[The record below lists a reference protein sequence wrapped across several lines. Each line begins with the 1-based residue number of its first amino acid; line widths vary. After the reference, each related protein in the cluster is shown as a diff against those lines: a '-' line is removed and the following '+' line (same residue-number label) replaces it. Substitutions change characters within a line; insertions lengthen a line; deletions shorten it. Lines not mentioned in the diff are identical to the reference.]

1 MPELAADPEQFD
13 RPALRHACWEAGQLS
28 WLLQPHQVDDYDA
41 FREWNQDRQTRDHL
55 AWVRELG
62 ALYDNL
68 WVDECGRRHGKTAR
82 ALVVDVEEMI
92 QRPGCRGLIATPLAK
107 SIGGIIVPLTKI
119 LFAGA
124 PDGYFPKYVRS
135 HGPDG
140 PGLYIEA
147 VDSYCKLIGLD
158 KNPDA
163 TRGEYLD
170 FAHISEAGF
179 VKGLYELVTS
189 VLMPQFRYRPHAWL
203 AMETSTA
210 KVADCEF
217 NSEFREDAKLRG
229 AYRTHT
235 IRDNTSLTEDE
246 IDQEERRSGGAGS
259 AQCQRELYCELTRDP
274 DDMVVPEFDESVH
287 VVAPELI
294 ERPRYALAHVGFDPG
309 TTDPHGLVWLYFD
322 WSRQCIVVEGAWAR
336 SNASTGT
343 IAATVQEFEARLWGA
358 AHRAPGERKRELSI
372 REALMTG
379 DDKVWEAPQAAL
391 TYWDAGEYSLK
402 PNPYSRISDI
412 DNQFVLDMNTDH
424 GMNVR
429 KALKGPGSK
438 EADTEH
444 LRVLFGARPVKIV
457 IVRNGHTE
465 PLIMQLR
472 SGEWNTD
479 ETGHR
484 TDWKRTKTLGH
495 LDCIAALKYVVRD
508 VQWTKNPN
516 KPAFV
521 DPHMQLDHHVPDE
534 IRGRARGAQMPVYGG
549 RGRHSYVRPAARTS
563 R

>member
-1 MPELAADPEQFD
+1 
-13 RPALRHACWEAGQLS
+13 
-28 WLLQPHQVDDYDA
+28 LLQPHQLDDYDA
-41 FREWNQDRQTRDHL
+41 FRGWNEDRQTPDHM
-55 AWVRELG
+55 AWVREIG

-82 ALVVDVEEMI
+82 DLIIDTEEMI
-92 QRPGCRGLIATPLAK
+92 RRPGCRGLIATPLAK

-119 LFAGA
+119 LFASA
-124 PDGYFPKYVRS
+124 PPEYFPRYVRS

-147 VDSYCKLIGLD
+147 TDSYCKLIGLD

-217 NSEFREDAKLRG
+217 NAEFREDAKLRG
-229 AYRTHT
+229 AYRMHS
-235 IRDNTSLTEDE
+235 IRDNTSLTEEE
-246 IDQEERRSGGAGS
+246 IEQEERRSGGKNS
-259 AQCQRELYCELTRDP
+259 AQCRRELYCELTRDP

-287 VVAPELI
+287 VVAPELVQ
-294 ERPRYALAHVGFDPG
+294 RPQYAYAHVGFDPG

-322 WSRQCIVVEGAWAR
+322 WLHQCIVVEGAWAR

-343 IAATVQEFEARLWGA
+343 IAATTQEMERKLWGA
-358 AHRAPGERKRELSI
+358 GHRAPGERRRELSI
-372 REALMTG
+372 RDAITTG
-379 DDKVWEAPQAAL
+379 DDKVWHAPQEAL
-391 TYWDAGEYSLK
+391 TYWDPGEYSLK
-402 PNPYSRISDI
+402 ANPYSRISDI

-429 KALKGPGSK
+429 KAIKGPGSK

-444 LRVLFGARPVKIV
+444 LRHLFSARPVKI
-457 IVRNGHTE
+457 IILKNGLTE

-521 DPHMQLDHHVPDE
+521 DPNERLDHHVPDE
-534 IRGRARGAQMPVYGG
+534 IRDRARGAQTPVYGG
-549 RGRHSYVRPAARTS
+549 RGRHMYSRPVARVG

>member
-1 MPELAADPEQFD
+1 MTEAVTADPNTRSTEELV
-13 RPALRHACWEAGQLS
+13 ATMYEHGQLRFK
-28 WLLQPHQVDDYDA
+28 LQRHQRSDYDA
-41 FREWNQDRQTRDHL
+41 FRAWNVERQQPGYRDEIKRL
-55 AWVRELG
+55 D

-82 ALVVDVEEMI
+82 DLVLDVEEML
-92 QRPGCRGLIATPLAK
+92 RMPGCRGLIATPLAK
-107 SIGGIIVPLTKI
+107 AIGGIIVPLTKI
-119 LFAGA
+119 LFRDA
-124 PDGYFPKYVRS
+124 PPGYFPRYVRS
-135 HGPDG
+135 HGADG
-140 PGLYIEA
+140 AGLYIEA
-147 VDSYCKLIGLD
+147 TDSYCKLIGLD

-189 VLMPQFRYRPHAWL
+189 VLGPQFRYRPHAWL

-217 NSEFREDAKLRG
+217 NVEFREDAKLRG
-229 AYRTHT
+229 AYRLHPIT
-235 IRDNTSLTEDE
+235 DNTALSADD
-246 IDQEERRSGGAGS
+246 IDQEERRSGGKGS

-287 VVAPELI
+287 VVADWPQ
-294 ERPRYALAHVGFDPG
+294 PPYAMAHVGFDPG

-322 WSRQCIVVEGAWAR
+322 WMHQCIVVQGAWAR

-343 IAATVQEFEARLWGA
+343 IAATTKEFESAFWGSD
-358 AHRAPGERKRELSI
+358 HKQPGERKRELSI
-372 REALMTG
+372 RDATLTG
-379 DDKVWEAPQAAL
+379 DLKAWEAPKQAL
-391 TYWDAGEYSLK
+391 TYWDPGEYSLK

-429 KALKGPGSK
+429 PAVKVPGSK

-444 LRVLFGARPVKIV
+444 LRVLFSARPRKIV
-457 IVRNGHTE
+457 ILRNGHTE

-508 VQWTKNPN
+508 VQWNRNPN
-516 KPAFV
+516 MPAHV
-521 DPHMQLDHHVPDE
+521 DPRQLDHHVPDE
-534 IRGRARGAQMPVYGG
+534 IRDRARAAQVAVYGG
-549 RGRHSYVRPAARTS
+549 RGAHSYARET
-563 R
+563 RTGR